1 MRDKINEI
9 VQRSLETGEDFAF
22 ENNRKTSTGEK
33 FIYSRGRVIKNSKGE
48 IVKMLGTSQ
57 DVTDRKRIEWQLMDA
72 RTELENRVEERTQ
85 QLAQSLERE
94 KAAKIVAENASQ
106 AKMQFLANM
115 SHEIRTPMNSILG
128 FSELLATKLNSA
140 TEADEYLARI
150 TANGKQLSHLID
162 DILDLSKF
170 EAGHIPVQKE
180 GFLLETL
187 VDEVV
192 NSFLPTLNSKGLI
205 LNVSNQIAD
214 EKVRLNPIYSDRS
227 RISQVLTNLL
237 SNSIK
242 FSHGGIVSLTIK
254 SRTLD
259 TTHAQIQFD
268 VQDSGIGISPENQQ
282 TLFQPFSQGDS
293 SIARKFGGS
302 GLGLALSKRIAEALG
317 GKLVLVTS
325 ELGQGSLFSFEVLA
339 DLQPVGNEPH
349 VTMKNKES
357 NNGIEYQNKRILL
370 AEDSADNALLF
381 CNYLKTL
388 GVQIDVVTDGMQAVI
403 SVMQQSYD
411 CILMDVQM
419 PGMDGLE
426 ATKMIREMG
435 YTMPILALTAHAL
448 KAEADRSIQAGCNL
462 HLTKPISQTDLRRSL
477 LYYLDGPKNTNPSAS
492 V

>member
-1 MRDKINEI
+1 M
-9 VQRSLETGEDFAF
+9 
-22 ENNRKTSTGEK
+22 
-33 FIYSRGRVIKNSKGE
+33 
-48 IVKMLGTSQ
+48 
-57 DVTDRKRIEWQLMDA
+57 
-72 RTELENRVEERTQ
+72 
-85 QLAQSLERE
+85 
-94 KAAKIVAENASQ
+94 
-106 AKMQFLANM
+106 
-115 SHEIRTPMNSILG
+115 
-128 FSELLATKLNSA
+128 
-140 TEADEYLARI
+140 
-150 TANGKQLSHLID
+150 
-162 DILDLSKF
+162 
-170 EAGHIPVQKE
+170 
-180 GFLLETL
+180 
-187 VDEVV
+187 
-192 NSFLPTLNSKGLI
+192 
-205 LNVSNQIAD
+205 
-214 EKVRLNPIYSDRS
+214 
-227 RISQVLTNLL
+227 
-237 SNSIK
+237 
-242 FSHGGIVSLTIK
+242 
-254 SRTLD
+254 
-259 TTHAQIQFD
+259 
-268 VQDSGIGISPENQQ
+268 
-282 TLFQPFSQGDS
+282 
-293 SIARKFGGS
+293 
-302 GLGLALSKRIAEALG
+302 SKRIAEALG